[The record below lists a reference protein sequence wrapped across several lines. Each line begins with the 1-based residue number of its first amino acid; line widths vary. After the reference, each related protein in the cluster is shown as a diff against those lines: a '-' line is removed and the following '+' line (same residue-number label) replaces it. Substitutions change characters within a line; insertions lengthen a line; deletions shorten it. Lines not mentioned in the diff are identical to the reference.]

1 MNDYNKT
8 NAKLIFEI
16 MELRTKCAALE
27 ITASERKQLETE
39 IQDAREY
46 AENIVETVREPLVVL
61 NSELKI
67 LTANHSFYETFKVT
81 PEDTIGNFIYDL
93 GNRQWDI
100 PKLRVLV
107 EEILPHDTVINGYE
121 VEHDFPGIGRKVI
134 LLNARQIYRENIG
147 SHIMLLAM
155 EDITDRKQAE
165 EIFWQAKAAAESAN
179 RSKSEFLANMS
190 HEIRTPMN
198 GVIGM
203 TQLLKM
209 TNLDKEQMGYVEILK
224 ESGKILLS
232 LINDILDLSKIE
244 AGKIELETMDFDL
257 QAEMLGAIN
266 LLSLRAKEKGLEL
279 NLQIDPVVPL
289 FLKGD
294 AGRLRQILTNL
305 IGNAIKFTSKG
316 TVTLQ
321 IRKYCEDDGSVNLRF
336 MISDTGIGIETGKL
350 AMIFDPFT
358 QADGSTT
365 RSHGGT
371 GLGLS
376 ISRQLAELMG
386 GSVGVESVEGAG
398 STFWFTVL
406 FEKQSGTKDAAS
418 GFSFSADY
426 TMPTLPKVPVGNNI
440 RLLLAEDEPTN
451 QIVIK
456 SILAKFGYQVDVAN
470 NGFDAITALENND
483 YALVLM
489 DCMMPFLNG
498 YEATLVIRDQASA
511 VRNHSIP
518 VIALTANAFKNDR
531 DICHTVGMDDYLSK
545 PFDVSDLL
553 AILEKWVAF
562 DSEIGSTQSMDPETE
577 ADSVDV
583 PPWITAAVNDRFD
596 MVTFVHR
603 NQGDLQLSRDVA
615 SMFIGS
621 TREYIDPIRNSL
633 AARDAIVLRQS
644 AHKLK
649 GSAANLSLPLLA
661 ETAGMIESAALA
673 GDFEKAAQLLT
684 ELDLRFEQATDAITD
699 LLFTS

>member
-1 MNDYNKT
+1 MNDHNKT
-8 NAKLIFEI
+8 KAELILEI
-16 MELRTKCAALE
+16 MELRTRCAALE

-61 NSELKI
+61 NSELEI

-81 PEDTIGNFIYDL
+81 PEDTIGNFIYDI

-107 EEILPHDTVINGYE
+107 KEILPHDTVINGYE
-121 VEHDFPGIGRKVI
+121 VEHDFPGIGRKTI

-165 EIFWQAKAAAESAN
+165 EIFWQAKAVAESAN

-203 TQLLKM
+203 SQLLAM
-209 TNLDKEQMGYVEILK
+209 TNLDKEQLGYVEILK

-257 QAEMLGAIN
+257 QAEMLGAIY
-266 LLSLRAKEKGLEL
+266 LLSLRAQEKGLEL
-279 NLQIDPVVPL
+279 VLQIDPAVPL

-305 IGNAIKFTSKG
+305 IGNAIKFTLKG

-336 MISDTGIGIETGKL
+336 MISDTGIGIGADKL
-350 AMIFDPFT
+350 AMIFDPFA

-406 FEKQSGTKDAAS
+406 LEKQSGSMDEAS
-418 GFSFSADY
+418 GFSSSADY
-426 TMPTLPKVPVGNNI
+426 TMPALPKVPTGNNI

-470 NGFDAITALENND
+470 NGFDAIAALENND

-489 DCMMPFLNG
+489 DCMMPLLSG
-498 YEATLVIRDQASA
+498 YEATLVIRDQTSA
-511 VRNHSIP
+511 VRNHSVP

-531 DICHTVGMDDYLSK
+531 DICHAAGMDDYLSK

-553 AILEKWVAF
+553 AILDKWVTV
-562 DSEIGSTQSMDPETE
+562 DSETGSTQSRGPE

-583 PPWITAAVNDRFD
+583 PSWIAAAVNDRFD
-596 MVTFVHR
+596 MATFVHR
-603 NQGDLQLSRDVA
+603 NQGDLRLSRDVA
-615 SMFIGS
+615 TMFMDNA
-621 TREYIDPIRNSL
+621 REYIDPIRNSL
-633 AARDAIVLRQS
+633 AARDAVVLRQS

-649 GSAANLSLPLLA
+649 GSAANLALPLLA
-661 ETAGMIESAALA
+661 ETAGMIESVALA